1 MALQGDLESFALPDV
16 LRLLAGTTKS
26 GRLGVTGSSEAG
38 EVWILDGDI
47 VGGSVT
53 TRPNAKTPA
62 EVVYELL
69 LFDEGSFLFDD
80 GEQLVDGGERSS
92 VDEAL
97 SDADHLK
104 GEWADVTT
112 VVPSLDH
119 WVTIAQEIDGDEVTV
134 SAEDWRLLA
143 PVAAGAS
150 VRDVGAHLDVS
161 DLDASKRV
169 RSLVE
174 AGLVDLGDT
183 PEGATSSLG
192 APAADEDTGA
202 EIAGSSSYDDFDPDD
217 LFVETGHHDPQTF
230 AAEHDLVTLSAEEGP
245 VVLETSEDAL
255 LPEPLPGEGTAYSA
269 DLNENSSVDARIFDA
284 VPAEPVV
291 DLTDS
296 EIPEFDDVATEAEA
310 EVDHDAIAG
319 SESAFATGWNT
330 SRDEAEIGTSE
341 EAFAAV
347 GWDDTPLVDHLGG
360 DDAAAGKAEGSDGD
374 RSSLLK
380 FLSSVKP

>member
-26 GRLGVTGSSEAG
+26 GRLGVTGSSESG
-38 EVWILDGDI
+38 EVWLLDGDV

-69 LFDEGSFLFDD
+69 LFSEGSFLFDD
-80 GEQLVDGGERSS
+80 GEQLVDGGERST

-97 SDADHLK
+97 SAADHLK
-104 GEWADVTT
+104 AEWADVTT

-119 WVTIAQEIDGDEVTV
+119 WVTITPELDGDEVTV
-134 SAEDWRLLA
+134 NAEDWRLLA

-150 VRDVGAHLDVS
+150 VRAVGAYLDVS

-174 AGLVDLGDT
+174 AGLVTLGDT
-183 PEGATSSLG
+183 PEGATSSVG
-192 APAADEDTGA
+192 APEVAEDTDA
-202 EIAGSSSYDDFDPDD
+202 EIAGSSSYDEFDPDD
-217 LFVETGHHDPQTF
+217 LFIDSGHHDPRTF

-255 LPEPLPGEGTAYSA
+255 LPEPLPSEGTAYSA
-269 DLNENSSVDARIFDA
+269 DLNENSSVDARTFDA
-284 VPAEPVV
+284 FPSEPVV
-291 DLTDS
+291 DLTENAEPAPAAADASAGDS
-296 EIPEFDDVATEAEA
+296 P
-310 EVDHDAIAG
+310 
-319 SESAFATGWNT
+319 FATGWNT
-330 SRDEAEIGTSE
+330 PVDEAEIGTSE
-341 EAFAAV
+341 EAYAAV
-347 GWDDTPLVDHLGG
+347 GWDDTTPPVDHLGG
-360 DDAAAGKAEGSDGD
+360 DEAASSGEGGDGD